1 MLDLVAVGT
10 KCGFG
15 LKMKLDEMG
24 LNHGFQDKVIKVSK
38 DEWLRLATLHWT
50 SSSST

>member
-10 KCGFG
+10 KGGFG

-24 LNHGFQDKVIKVSK
+24 WNHGFQDKVIKVSK
-38 DEWLRLATLHWT
+38 DAWMA
-50 SSSST
+50 SSGHSSLDKLI